1 MMRVQP
7 ITRRR
12 FLRSA
17 GTALALPYVIP
28 SGVLGRAGTVSP
40 SEQITLGAIGL
51 GGRGSYDLNFFLGC
65 PDVKV
70 LAVSDVQGNRRAK
83 GKNMVDRKY
92 GNADCQ
98 TYLDF
103 RELLARPDID
113 AVLIATGDNWHALA
127 SIMAARAGKDIYS
140 EKPMSLTVAEG
151 RAVADTVQR
160 YGTVYQCGT
169 QRRSITRFRFAMDLA
184 RRGRLGP
191 LNLLLAEKHRFTWK
205 FVSLPPQAQPARE
218 VVDWDMWLGP
228 APWRPYNEGYM
239 QRKVWAASRD
249 FSGAEFTE
257 WGSHTVDLC
266 QFANDADA
274 TSPIWYEPTAGT
286 VKAKYANGVELLFSR
301 HEWPLG
307 VRFEGSDGWVEVDDD
322 GNINAHPKSLLS
334 SRKFGKGYPADNHI
348 RNFLDC
354 VKTRAQTISN
364 AEAAHRS
371 NTVCQ
376 IANICKFLDRK
387 LHWNPETER
396 FINDEVANS
405 MLSRS
410 MRAPWRL

>member
-1 MMRVQP
+1 MMNARS
-7 ITRRR
+7 ITRRG
-12 FLRSA
+12 FLHSA
-17 GTALALPYVIP
+17 GAVLALPYVIP
-28 SGVLGRAGTVSP
+28 SQVLGGAGPP
-40 SEQITLGAIGL
+40 SERITLGAIGL

-65 PDVKV
+65 PDVRV
-70 LAVSDVQGNRRAK
+70 LAVSDVQGSRRAK
-83 GKNMVDRKY
+83 GKAMVDRKY
-92 GNADCQ
+92 GNTDCQ
-98 TYLDF
+98 TYIDF
-103 RELLARPDID
+103 RELLARSDID

-127 SIMAARAGKDIYS
+127 SVMAAQAGKDIYS

-151 RAVADTVQR
+151 RAVANTVKR

-169 QRRSITRFRFAMDLA
+169 QRRSITRFRYAIDLA
-184 RRGRLGP
+184 RQGRLGQ

-205 FVSLPPQAQPARE
+205 LLSFAPQPEPPRE
-218 VVDWDMWLGP
+218 EVDWDMWLGP
-228 APWRPYNEGYM
+228 AAWRPYNEQYM
-239 QRKVWAASRD
+239 QRRVWAASRD

-266 QFANDADA
+266 QFAKDADA

-286 VKAKYANGVELLFSR
+286 VKATYADGVELLFSP
-301 HEWPLG
+301 HAWPLG
-307 VRFEGSDGWVEVDDD
+307 VRFEGTEGWVEVDDD
-322 GNINAHPKSLLS
+322 GNINARPKSLLS

-354 VKTRAQTISN
+354 VKTRSEPISS

-376 IANICKFLDRK
+376 IANICKFLGRK
-387 LHWNPETER
+387 LHWDPEKER
-396 FINDEVANS
+396 FLNDGVANS

-410 MRAPWRL
+410 MRAPWCL